1 MIRYAVTI
9 FVSAFLL
16 FQVQPMVAR
25 FILPWFGG
33 SSLVWTTCMLFFQ
46 SALVLGYAYSH
57 FVTQKLTAK
66 QQWILHSVLLLL
78 AIATLPIRP
87 TEYWKPTDGTMP
99 TYRILLLLGASV
111 GLPFVLLSTTGPL
124 IQAWQ
129 SQTHPNRSPFRLFAL
144 SNFASLLALM
154 SYPFVFESN
163 LTLNQQSWFW
173 SAGFVL
179 FALSAWSSG
188 RLLVTKLGT
197 ASQRL
202 FFDDEKTAQAPESV
216 GWLRVSMWLIL
227 PMLASIQLL
236 ATTNLMTQEVGSLP
250 FLWILPLSLYLL
262 SFIICFDHE
271 RWYFRPFFFALFFA
285 AAVLSTFVLEGG
297 VDVPISFQVL
307 GYSAVCFGA
316 AMCCHGELARSK
328 PGPQKLTMFYLLISV
343 GGALGGVFV
352 AIIAPKIFV
361 DFYEFQFGLIAAI
374 VFTLLA
380 YGAQVRDGVRESS
393 SGSGALIKFGVIM
406 LLGLLV
412 VIFEG
417 TFVGVR
423 LAGDREDSVF
433 LKSRNEYGTLTIHD
447 YDDLRKLNHGQIEHG
462 YQFKDLPER
471 GEPSSYYGPNCGVG
485 LAMQFLKQSAAD
497 AWHQGLREEQGIDI
511 GVIGLGI
518 GTICGWAEP
527 GDTLRYFEINPDVV
541 EIATEKFWYIEECAI
556 EPEIKLGD
564 ARLMLEREVDEDDPR
579 KYDILIADAFS
590 SDSIPMHLLT
600 LESME
605 IYLKRLKSDGI
616 LAMHVSN
623 RFLYLENV
631 VKTLAEELGSDAI
644 LVSQEPEEEYR
655 YNSSTWVLVTKNSVF
670 AKQLRDEFGDDQDYT
685 VVVDDWPADRFTARW
700 TDDFSSILPVL
711 YWDEGFGWFND
722 ILEERVWSPQE
733 PSTGGTDE
741 EDDFV
746 FE

>member
-1 MIRYAVTI
+1 MIRYAMTI

-57 FVTQKLTAK
+57 FITQKLTAK
-66 QQWILHSVLLLL
+66 RQWILHTILLLL

-87 TEYWKPTDGTMP
+87 AEYWKPMDGTIP
-99 TYRILLLLGASV
+99 TFRILFLLAASV

-129 SQTHPNRSPFRLFAL
+129 SQTHPDRSPFRLFAL

-179 FALSAWSSG
+179 FACLAWFSG
-188 RLLVTKLGT
+188 KLLVGKLGG

-202 FFDDEKTAQAPESV
+202 FFQDDEQVIKEEST

-236 ATTNLMTQEVGSLP
+236 ATTNLMTQEIGSLP

-262 SFIICFDHE
+262 SFVICFDHE
-271 RWYFRPFFFALFFA
+271 RWYFRPVFFVLFFA
-285 AAVLSTFVLEGG
+285 AAIFSTLVLEGG
-297 VDVPISFQVL
+297 VDVPIAFQVL

-352 AIIAPKIFV
+352 AIIAPRIFV

-374 VFTLLA
+374 LFTILA
-380 YGAQVRDGVRESS
+380 YGAQVKSEVGESGS
-393 SGSGALIKFGVIM
+393 SGGALVKFGVIM
-406 LLGLLV
+406 LLGFLV

-417 TFVGVR
+417 SFVGVR
-423 LAGDREDSVF
+423 LAGDREDDVF

-471 GEPSSYYGPNCGVG
+471 IEPSSYYGPNSGVG
-485 LAMQFLKQSAAD
+485 LAIRYLRGTAIE
-497 AWHQGLREEQGIDI
+497 AWKEGVRPQKGIDI

-518 GTICGWAEP
+518 GTICGWVTPA
-527 GDTLRYFEINPDVV
+527 DTLRYFEINPDVV
-541 EIATEKFWYIEECAI
+541 EIATEKFWYIKECVI
-556 EPEIKLGD
+556 QPEIKLGD
-564 ARLMLEREVDEDDPR
+564 ARLMLEREVDQDDPR

-605 IYLKRLKSDGI
+605 IYLQRLKSDGI

-631 VKTLAEELGSDAI
+631 VKILAEELGREAV
-644 LVSQEPEEEYR
+644 LVEQEPDEEYR
-655 YNSSTWVLVTKNSVF
+655 YNSSTWVLVTSNKVF
-670 AKQLRDEFGDDQDYT
+670 VQRLRDSFGDDQDYT
-685 VVVDDWPADRFTARW
+685 VSVDDWPADRYTARW
-700 TDDFSSILPVL
+700 TDDFSSILPVM
-711 YWDEGFGWFND
+711 YWEEGFGWLSD
-722 ILEERVWSPQE
+722 LLEERVWSSEEPQE
-733 PSTGGTDE
+733 DGDDE
-741 EDDFV
+741 DGDIIFD
-746 FE
+746 